1 MVFGTL
7 QDVETGGKTALIRVD
22 FNSPMDPASETILDD
37 KRFRE
42 HIPTILALEDAK
54 TVILTHQSRPGKKD
68 FTPLKTHAEKLERM
82 IRRPVTYIEDIIG
95 KNARDAVHSMH
106 DGDILMLENLRFNAE
121 ENLTM
126 KAEEA
131 KKTHLIRKLAEMGD
145 LYVNDAFG
153 TAHRSQPTMV
163 GLPMAMKTVAGLLME
178 REISMLGKV
187 LSGAPHPVTFILGGT
202 KVDDSVA
209 VARYVLEDGIAD
221 RILVIGV
228 VGNVFLAAAGVD
240 IGMSS
245 QQLIENLGYAGEIE
259 KVQQILSAYS
269 DRIIMPETVAVREHG
284 ERVEYPVDS
293 VPQNAGILDLG
304 SGSIQSMVEH
314 IQSSQ
319 TIVFNGPAGVFED
332 SDFAIGTYE
341 LVRAASLVRFSV
353 VGGGHTATVV
363 EKMGL
368 ESSYSHLST
377 GGGACIE
384 FLTGKKLPAVAALE
398 ASWEIFGRDTAG

>member
-1 MVFGTL
+1 M
-7 QDVETGGKTALIRVD
+7 AL
-22 FNSPMDPASETILDD
+22 
-37 KRFRE
+37 
-42 HIPTILALEDAK
+42 
-54 TVILTHQSRPGKKD
+54 
-68 FTPLKTHAEKLERM
+68 
-82 IRRPVTYIEDIIG
+82 
-95 KNARDAVHSMH
+95 
-106 DGDILMLENLRFNAE
+106 
-121 ENLTM
+121 
-126 KAEEA
+126 
-131 KKTHLIRKLAEMGD
+131 
-145 LYVNDAFG
+145 
-153 TAHRSQPTMV
+153 
-163 GLPMAMKTVAGLLME
+163 KTVAGLLME

-221 RILVIGV
+221 HILVIGV

-245 QQLIENLGYAGEIE
+245 QQLIENLGYGGEIE

-293 VPQNAGILDLG
+293 IPHNAGILDLG

-332 SDFAIGTYE
+332 SDFALGTYE
-341 LVRAASLVRFSV
+341 LVRAASLASFSV

-398 ASWEIFGRDTAG
+398 ASWEIFGSTASN